1 MTFKFNS
8 LLAVA
13 ALAAGANAAEILV
26 SADIA
31 TSTTWTA
38 NNTYN
43 LTTQIY
49 VLPGA
54 TLTIEPGTVIASTPT
69 ANGSGSLAIT
79 KGAQIIANGTKTQP
93 IIMTSTADVATWVAG
108 NPQTG
113 TWRAAANEWGNLT
126 IMGDA
131 YISENATAGNTAT
144 PSASNYAVMEGLTA
158 AFPGDPR
165 VNYGG
170 GNDDD
175 DSGSIKYFSIRY
187 GGRVVGLANELTVSP
202 SAASAATR
210 RSTTSRS

>member
-1 MTFKFNS
+1 MTFKFKS

-13 ALAAGANAAEILV
+13 ALAASANAAEILV

-43 LTTQIY
+43 LTTQVY

-54 TLTIEPGTVIASTPT
+54 TLTIEPGTVIASTPS

-93 IIMTSTADVATWVAG
+93 IIMTSTADVATWVNG
-108 NPQTG
+108 NQQTG

-131 YISENATAGNTAT
+131 YISENNTVGNTAT
-144 PSASNYAVMEGLTA
+144 PSASNYALMEGLTA
-158 AFPGDPR
+158 AFPGDTR

-187 GGRVVGLANELTVSP
+187 GGRVVAP
-202 SAASAATR
+202 WAASAATR